1 MYLILSKE
9 KYAQCNTLL
18 FTFKEQTEG
27 RKGGKR
33 KKRIGKRK
41 IKLLTLNKFE
51 EKCSSICLYG
61 CVVSQIQFSFLS

>member
-33 KKRIGKRK
+33 KNALQFVFMAVWFPKYNLAFFPDNHLK
-41 IKLLTLNKFE
+41 I
-51 EKCSSICLYG
+51 YP
-61 CVVSQIQFSFLS
+61 